1 MGNEIMGR
9 PLRALW
15 SISLVLAVITGCGPR
30 REATETFLCRI
41 DTGRLV
47 PGSIT
52 VGADRRHL
60 LWAEADGKRQR
71 AVFDGQAG
79 PWHDGVLAGTLAISA
94 DGRRFAYGA
103 GKGKRRFV
111 VLDGIAQKPC
121 DGIREGTP
129 VFGPGGKRAAWGE
142 LRGGFWTVVA
152 DGRAG
157 WSFDEIWPPLFSPDG
172 VHLAYAARTG
182 PRKFA
187 VLDSLPQRPY
197 DDLLVATLSFEAP
210 GGRLTYAAVD
220 RGKQV
225 QIRDGRPAAQGPA
238 PRPRDRIE
246 PRRVGGVTVGL
257 SVVHDSIPGPV
268 FDQVAGTA
276 YSADSARF
284 AYVARRGPDWHAVVD
299 GRQGKSHPHIFGNSL
314 AFTADGRH
322 FLFASRSVGRSY
334 AVADDRPGR
343 PYHLLFA
350 EDDRPIAADSAGA
363 FHYLALRGDS
373 AFVVEERIR

>member
-1 MGNEIMGR
+1 MGR
-9 PLRALW
+9 PLCALW
-15 SISLVLAVITGCGPR
+15 LLSLVLATGCGPR

-71 AVFDGQAG
+71 VVFDGQAG

-103 GKGKRRFV
+103 GRGKRRFV
-111 VLDGIAQKPC
+111 VLDGIAQQPC

-129 VFGPGGKRAAWGE
+129 VFSRDGRRVAWGE
-142 LRGGFWTVVA
+142 LRGGFWTMVA
-152 DGRAG
+152 DGREG
-157 WSFDEIWPPLFSPDG
+157 WKFDELWPPLFSPDG

-187 VLDSLPQRPY
+187 VLDSLPQQPY
-197 DDLLVATLSFEAP
+197 DDVLVPSLSFRGP
-210 GGRLTYAAVD
+210 GGSLAYTAVD

-225 QIRDGRPAAQGPA
+225 LIRDGRPAAEAPA
-238 PRPRDRIE
+238 PRQRDRIE

-268 FDQVAGTA
+268 FDEVAGTA
-276 YSADSARF
+276 YSPDSARF
-284 AYVARRGPDWHAVVD
+284 AYAARRGPDWYAVVD
-299 GRQGKSHPHIFGNSL
+299 GKQGKSHPQILGNSL

-322 FLFASRSVGRSY
+322 VLFVARSGGRSCV
-334 AVADDRPGR
+334 VAGDRPGR
-343 PYHLLFA
+343 PYHLLFS
-350 EDDRPIAADSAGA
+350 EQDRPIAVDSAGA